1 VQHQYYLAIES
12 YLERLKMSE
21 SKITTLFKGEY
32 VLVDMVDET
41 IELTVENNVY
51 SYSESV
57 DLLAELQNACT
68 VSRKAKNMSEIN
80 YIRPKKEW

>member
-1 VQHQYYLAIES
+1 
-12 YLERLKMSE
+12 MSE

-68 VSRKAKNMSEIN
+68 VSRKANSMSGIN
-80 YIRPKKEW
+80 YIPPKKEW